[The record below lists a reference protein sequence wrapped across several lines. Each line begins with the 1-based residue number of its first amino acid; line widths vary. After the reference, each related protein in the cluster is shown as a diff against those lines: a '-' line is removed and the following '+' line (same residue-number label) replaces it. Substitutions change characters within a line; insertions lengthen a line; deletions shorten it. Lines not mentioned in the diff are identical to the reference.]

1 MSGPVDQRLAE
12 RNIAI
17 SELPP
22 WGVNHVSFSQ
32 GGSLQ

>member
-1 MSGPVDQRLAE
+1 MSGPVGQRLAE

-17 SELPP
+17 PEPPP

-32 GGSLQ
+32 GGTLQ